1 MITFGYN
8 NKFSSILRSLAA
20 IAIGLV
26 MVCATDATTT
36 VVKIIS
42 AFLFAA
48 GIVSFAYGFANRK
61 SGTFGLMTV
70 NAVVD
75 IVIGLILFLWPG
87 FVAGVIVAIIGIV
100 ILVFGVIQI
109 LALAG
114 TMSLLG
120 SGGLNI
126 LLAILAIAGG
136 IVLIFNPFSER
147 VMSILAGVFLIYY
160 GITDLISMRRV
171 SKAKKEYEIH
181 FTETRVDPDST
192 IDVDADDDFDGIK
205 DVDYHKIDEQ

>member
-36 VVKIIS
+36 VVQIIA

-61 SGTFGLMTV
+61 GGTFGLMTV

-75 IVIGLILFLWPG
+75 IVIGLILFLWPP

-126 LLAILAIAGG
+126 LLAFLAVAGG

-147 VMSILAGVFLIYY
+147 IMSILAGVFLIYY

>member
-36 VVKIIS
+36 VVQIIA

-61 SGTFGLMTV
+61 SGTFGLMIV

-75 IVIGLILFLWPG
+75 IVIGLILFLWPP

-126 LLAILAIAGG
+126 LLACLAVVGG

>member
-36 VVKIIS
+36 VVQIIA

-48 GIVSFAYGFANRK
+48 GIVSFAYGFAHRK

-87 FVAGVIVAIIGIV
+87 FVAGVIVTIIGIV
-100 ILVFGVIQI
+100 ILAFGVIQI

-126 LLAILAIAGG
+126 LLAFLAIAGG

-147 VMSILAGVFLIYY
+147 VMSVLAGVFLIYY

-192 IDVDADDDFDGIK
+192 IDVDVDDDFDGIK

>member
-36 VVKIIS
+36 VVQIIA

-75 IVIGLILFLWPG
+75 IVIGLILFLWPP

-126 LLAILAIAGG
+126 LLAVLAVVGG

-192 IDVDADDDFDGIK
+192 IDVDDDFDGIK

>member
-36 VVKIIS
+36 VVQIIA

-48 GIVSFAYGFANRK
+48 GIVSFAYGFAHRK

-87 FVAGVIVAIIGIV
+87 FVAGVIVTIIGIV
-100 ILVFGVIQI
+100 ILAFGVIQI

-126 LLAILAIAGG
+126 LLAFLAIAGG

-147 VMSILAGVFLIYY
+147 VMSVLAGVFLIYY
-160 GITDLISMRRV
+160 GITDLISLRRV

-192 IDVDADDDFDGIK
+192 NDVDVDDDFDGIK

>member
-36 VVKIIS
+36 VVQIIA

-87 FVAGVIVAIIGIV
+87 FVAGVIVTIIGIV
-100 ILVFGVIQI
+100 ILAFGVIQI

-126 LLAILAIAGG
+126 LLAFLAIAGG

-192 IDVDADDDFDGIK
+192 IDVDDDFDGIK

>member
-36 VVKIIS
+36 VVQIIA

-75 IVIGLILFLWPG
+75 IVIGLILFLWPP

-126 LLAILAIAGG
+126 LLACLAIGGG

-192 IDVDADDDFDGIK
+192 IDVDDDFDGIK

>member
-36 VVKIIS
+36 VVQIIA

-75 IVIGLILFLWPG
+75 IVIGLILFFWPP

-126 LLAILAIAGG
+126 LLAVLAVAGG

-192 IDVDADDDFDGIK
+192 IDVDDDFDGIK

>member
-36 VVKIIS
+36 VVQIIA

-126 LLAILAIAGG
+126 LLAVLAVAGG
-136 IVLIFNPFSER
+136 FVLIFNPFSER

>member
-36 VVKIIS
+36 VVQIIA

-100 ILVFGVIQI
+100 ILAFGVIQI

-126 LLAILAIAGG
+126 LLACLAIGGG

-192 IDVDADDDFDGIK
+192 IDVDDDFDGIK

>member
-36 VVKIIS
+36 VVQIIA

-87 FVAGVIVAIIGIV
+87 FVAGVIVTIIGIV
-100 ILVFGVIQI
+100 ILAFGVIQI

-126 LLAILAIAGG
+126 LLAFLAVAGG

-147 VMSILAGVFLIYY
+147 VMSVLAGVFLIYY

-192 IDVDADDDFDGIK
+192 IDSDDDFDGIK

>member
-36 VVKIIS
+36 VVQIIA

-126 LLAILAIAGG
+126 LLAILAVAGG

>member
-36 VVKIIS
+36 VVQIIA

-100 ILVFGVIQI
+100 ILAFGVIQI

-126 LLAILAIAGG
+126 LLACLAIAGG

>member
-36 VVKIIS
+36 VVQIIA

-48 GIVSFAYGFANRK
+48 GIVSFAYGFAHRK

-87 FVAGVIVAIIGIV
+87 FVAGVIVTIIGIV
-100 ILVFGVIQI
+100 ILAFGVIQI

-126 LLAILAIAGG
+126 LLAFLAIAGG

-192 IDVDADDDFDGIK
+192 IDVDVDDDFDGIK

>member
-36 VVKIIS
+36 VVQIIA

-75 IVIGLILFLWPG
+75 IVIGLILFLWPP

-100 ILVFGVIQI
+100 ILVFGFIQI

-126 LLAILAIAGG
+126 LLACLAVGGG

-192 IDVDADDDFDGIK
+192 IDVDDNFDGIK

>member
-1 MITFGYN
+1 MI
-8 NKFSSILRSLAA
+8 
-20 IAIGLV
+20 
-26 MVCATDATTT
+26 
-36 VVKIIS
+36 
-42 AFLFAA
+42 
-48 GIVSFAYGFANRK
+48 
-61 SGTFGLMTV
+61 V

-126 LLAILAIAGG
+126 LLAFLAVAGG

-192 IDVDADDDFDGIK
+192 IDADDDFDGIK

>member
-36 VVKIIS
+36 VVQIIA

-48 GIVSFAYGFANRK
+48 GIVSFAYGFAHRK

-75 IVIGLILFLWPG
+75 IVIGLILFLWPP
-87 FVAGVIVAIIGIV
+87 FVAGVIVTIIGIV
-100 ILVFGVIQI
+100 ILAFGVIQI

-126 LLAILAIAGG
+126 LLAFLAIAGG

-181 FTETRVDPDST
+181 FTETRVNPDST
-192 IDVDADDDFDGIK
+192 IDSDDDFDGIK

>member
-36 VVKIIS
+36 VVQIIA

-75 IVIGLILFLWPG
+75 IVIGLILFLWPP

-126 LLAILAIAGG
+126 LLAVLAVVGG

-192 IDVDADDDFDGIK
+192 IDVDVDDDFDGIK

>member
-36 VVKIIS
+36 VVQIIA

-48 GIVSFAYGFANRK
+48 GIVSFAYGFAHRK

-87 FVAGVIVAIIGIV
+87 FVAGVIVTIIGIV
-100 ILVFGVIQI
+100 ILAFGVIQI

-126 LLAILAIAGG
+126 LLAFLAIAGG

-181 FTETRVDPDST
+181 FTETRVDPDTT
-192 IDVDADDDFDGIK
+192 IDSDDDFDGIK

>member
-36 VVKIIS
+36 VVQIIA

-48 GIVSFAYGFANRK
+48 GIVSFAYGFAHRK

-75 IVIGLILFLWPG
+75 IVIGLILFLWPP
-87 FVAGVIVAIIGIV
+87 FVAGVIVTIIGIV
-100 ILVFGVIQI
+100 ILAFGVIQI

-126 LLAILAIAGG
+126 LLAFLAVAGG

-147 VMSILAGVFLIYY
+147 VMSVLAGVFLIYY

>member
-36 VVKIIS
+36 VVQIIA

-75 IVIGLILFLWPG
+75 IVIGMILFLWPG

-126 LLAILAIAGG
+126 LLAFLAVAGG

-192 IDVDADDDFDGIK
+192 IDVDVDDDFDGIK

>member
-36 VVKIIS
+36 VVQIIA

-75 IVIGLILFLWPG
+75 IVIGLILFLWPP

-126 LLAILAIAGG
+126 LLAFLAVAGG

-171 SKAKKEYEIH
+171 SKAKKN
-181 FTETRVDPDST
+181 TRYISLKPESIRILPLMLMQMMT
-192 IDVDADDDFDGIK
+192 LMESRMWII
-205 DVDYHKIDEQ
+205 IR

>member
-36 VVKIIS
+36 VVQIIA

-75 IVIGLILFLWPG
+75 IVIGLILFLWPP

-126 LLAILAIAGG
+126 LLACLAVAGG

-147 VMSILAGVFLIYY
+147 IMSILAGVFLIYY

-192 IDVDADDDFDGIK
+192 IDVDVDDDFDGIK

>member
-1 MITFGYN
+1 MITFGYK

-36 VVKIIS
+36 VVKIIA

-87 FVAGVIVAIIGIV
+87 FVAGVIVTIIGIV
-100 ILVFGVIQI
+100 ILAFGVIQI

-126 LLAILAIAGG
+126 LLAFLAVVGG

-160 GITDLISMRRV
+160 GITDLRV

-192 IDVDADDDFDGIK
+192 IDVDDDFDGIK

>member
-36 VVKIIS
+36 VVQIIA

-126 LLAILAIAGG
+126 LLAFLAIAGG

-192 IDVDADDDFDGIK
+192 IDVDDDFDGIK

>member
-36 VVKIIS
+36 VVQIIA

-75 IVIGLILFLWPG
+75 IVIGLILFLWPP

-126 LLAILAIAGG
+126 LLAFLAIAGG

-192 IDVDADDDFDGIK
+192 IDVDVDDDFDGIK

>member
-36 VVKIIS
+36 VVQIIA

-75 IVIGLILFLWPG
+75 IVIGLILFLWPP

-126 LLAILAIAGG
+126 LLACLAVAGG

-147 VMSILAGVFLIYY
+147 IMSILAGVFLIYY

>member
-36 VVKIIS
+36 VVQIIA

-75 IVIGLILFLWPG
+75 IVIGLILFLWPP

-126 LLAILAIAGG
+126 LLAFLAVAGG

-147 VMSILAGVFLIYY
+147 IMSILAGVFLIYY

>member
-36 VVKIIS
+36 VVQIIA

-48 GIVSFAYGFANRK
+48 GIVSFAYGFAHRK

-75 IVIGLILFLWPG
+75 IVIGLILFLWPP
-87 FVAGVIVAIIGIV
+87 FVAGVIVTIIGIV
-100 ILVFGVIQI
+100 ILAFGVIQI

-126 LLAILAIAGG
+126 LLAFLAVAGG

-147 VMSILAGVFLIYY
+147 VMSVIAGVFLIYY

-192 IDVDADDDFDGIK
+192 IDSDDDFDGIK

>member
-36 VVKIIS
+36 VVQIIA

-48 GIVSFAYGFANRK
+48 GIVSFAYGFAHRK

-87 FVAGVIVAIIGIV
+87 FVAGVIVTIIGIV
-100 ILVFGVIQI
+100 ILAFGVIQI

-126 LLAILAIAGG
+126 LLAFLAVAGG

-192 IDVDADDDFDGIK
+192 IDSDDDFDGIK

>member
-36 VVKIIS
+36 VVQIIA

-48 GIVSFAYGFANRK
+48 GIVSFAYGFAHRK

-75 IVIGLILFLWPG
+75 IVIGLILFLWPP
-87 FVAGVIVAIIGIV
+87 FVAGVIVTIIGIV
-100 ILVFGVIQI
+100 ILAFGVIQI

-126 LLAILAIAGG
+126 LLAFLAVAGG

-192 IDVDADDDFDGIK
+192 IDSDDDFDGIK

>member
-36 VVKIIS
+36 VVQIIA

-75 IVIGLILFLWPG
+75 IVIGLILFLWPP

-126 LLAILAIAGG
+126 LLAFLAVAGG

-160 GITDLISMRRV
+160 GITDLISRRRV

-192 IDVDADDDFDGIK
+192 IDVDVDDDFDGIK

>member
-36 VVKIIS
+36 VVQIIA

-75 IVIGLILFLWPG
+75 IVIGLILFLWSP

-126 LLAILAIAGG
+126 LLAFLAVAGG

-147 VMSILAGVFLIYY
+147 IMSILAGVFLIYY

>member
-36 VVKIIS
+36 VVQIIA

-75 IVIGLILFLWPG
+75 IVIGLILFLWPP

-126 LLAILAIAGG
+126 LLALLAVVGG

-171 SKAKKEYEIH
+171 SKAKKECEIH

-192 IDVDADDDFDGIK
+192 IDVDDDFDGIK

>member
-36 VVKIIS
+36 VVQIIA

-75 IVIGLILFLWPG
+75 IVIGLILFLWPP

-100 ILVFGVIQI
+100 ILVFGFIQI

-126 LLAILAIAGG
+126 LLACLAVGGG

-192 IDVDADDDFDGIK
+192 IDVDDDFDGIK

>member
-36 VVKIIS
+36 VVQIIA

-126 LLAILAIAGG
+126 LLAFLAVAGG

-147 VMSILAGVFLIYY
+147 IMSILAGVFLIYY

>member
-36 VVKIIS
+36 VVKIIA

-100 ILVFGVIQI
+100 ILIFGVIQI

-126 LLAILAIAGG
+126 LLAFLAIAGG

-192 IDVDADDDFDGIK
+192 IDVDVDDDFDGIK

>member
-36 VVKIIS
+36 VVQIIA

-126 LLAILAIAGG
+126 LLAFLAVAGG

-171 SKAKKEYEIH
+171 SEAKKEYEIH